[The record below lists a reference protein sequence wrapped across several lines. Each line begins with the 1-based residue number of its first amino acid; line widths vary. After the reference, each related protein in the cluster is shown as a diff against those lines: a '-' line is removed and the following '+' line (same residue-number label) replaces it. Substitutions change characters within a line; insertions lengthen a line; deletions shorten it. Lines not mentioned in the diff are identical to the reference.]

1 MGNKAIRT
9 KAEELLGYGMTKQQ
23 VFDNLMLEF
32 PDARPK
38 KVAEVLRYRPTL
50 WSRERFR
57 NVHLALLA
65 LIAAAAL
72 LRIAGPLLHDRV
84 RLDMATAYLS
94 LVPIATLL
102 LGYTL
107 YRWQG
112 EVFEW
117 VGWGNVLGA
126 LGLMG
131 AFRRVVSDGEEPW
144 DLLMKLLSV
153 AIGVLALYLARKVFT
168 KPVLVKDP
176 GGMAHARYEFPVE
189 GMD

>member
-1 MGNKAIRT
+1 MNKAIRT

-23 VFDNLMLEF
+23 AFDTIMIEF
-32 PDARPK
+32 PEARPK
-38 KVAEVLRYRPTL
+38 KLAEALRYRPTL
-50 WSRERFR
+50 SSKERFR
-57 NVHLALLA
+57 NVHRALLA
-65 LIAAAAL
+65 LIAVAAL
-72 LRIAGPLLHDRV
+72 LRIAGPLLQDGV
-84 RLDMATAYLS
+84 RMDMATAYLS

-131 AFRRVVSDGEEPW
+131 AVRRVMSDGEEPW
-144 DLLMKLLSV
+144 NLLMKLLSV
-153 AIGVLALYLARKVFT
+153 AIGVVALHLARKVFG
-168 KPVLVKDP
+168 KPREVKDLMGQAP
-176 GGMAHARYEFPVE
+176 PRYVFPEE
-189 GMD
+189 GMG

>member
-1 MGNKAIRT
+1 MSNKAIRT
-9 KAEELLGYGMTKQQ
+9 KAEELLGYGMSKQQ

-32 PDARPK
+32 PEARPK
-38 KVAEVLRYRPTL
+38 KLAEVLRYRPTL

-72 LRIAGPLLHDRV
+72 LRIAGPLLQDGV
-84 RLDMATAYLS
+84 RMDMATAYLS

-126 LGLMG
+126 FGLMG
-131 AFRRVVSDGEEPW
+131 AVRRVVSDGEEPW

-153 AIGVLALYLARKVFT
+153 AIGVIALYLARKVFA
-168 KPVLVKDP
+168 KPQEVKDVMGQAP
-176 GGMAHARYEFPVE
+176 PRYVFPEE
-189 GMD
+189 GMV

>member
-1 MGNKAIRT
+1 MSNKVIRT
-9 KAEELLGYGMTKQQ
+9 KVDELLGYGMSKQQ
-23 VFDNLMLEF
+23 VFDNMMLEF

-57 NVHLALLA
+57 KVHLALLV

-72 LRIAGPLLHDRV
+72 LRIAGPLLYDGV
-84 RLDMATAYLS
+84 RLDMSSAYLS

-131 AFRRVVSDGEEPW
+131 AVRRVVSNGEEPW

-153 AIGVLALYLARKVFT
+153 AIGVVALYLARKVFT

-176 GGMAHARYEFPVE
+176 GGMAPARYEFPVE
-189 GMD
+189 GMH

>member
-1 MGNKAIRT
+1 MNKAIRT

-23 VFDNLMLEF
+23 AFDTIMIEF
-32 PDARPK
+32 PEARPK
-38 KVAEVLRYRPTL
+38 KVAELLRYRTTL

-57 NVHLALLA
+57 KVHLVLMA
-65 LIAAAAL
+65 LIATAAL
-72 LRIAGPLLHDRV
+72 LRIAGPLLNDGV

-131 AFRRVVSDGEEPW
+131 AVRRVVSDGEEPW

-153 AIGVLALYLARKVFT
+153 AIGVVALYLARKVFT

-176 GGMAHARYEFPVE
+176 GGMAPARYEFPVE
-189 GMD
+189 GML